1 MQKSLK
7 TMNKTKSNPIVLVDF
22 DGVIHSYTSG
32 WQGADVVSDP
42 PVPGAID
49 FLVAH
54 LPTPEPI
61 CAMAEPYV
69 GPEVQ
74 IYSSRSCQRGGI
86 KAMQEWLIKNGLDRY
101 YISEGIL
108 KFPTEKNAAFLTIDD
123 RAICFDGR
131 WPTTQEM
138 LSFKPWNKRVVGELG
153 PLGATGIYPKGKMSP
168 QDEGEIKLAI
178 AHDSTNV
185 LVNFGKPVAWLG
197 LPPREAIQ
205 LAKLIEHHARSLMN

>member
-1 MQKSLK
+1 MKP
-7 TMNKTKSNPIVLVDF
+7 KSNPIVLVDF

-32 WQGADVVSDP
+32 WKGADVIPDP

-49 FLVAH
+49 WLMDH

-74 IYSSRSCQRGGI
+74 VYSSRSAQSGGI
-86 KAMQEWLIKNGLDRY
+86 SAMKEWLIKNGMHPA
-101 YISEGIL
+101 YITEGIL

-131 WPTTQEM
+131 FPSSQEM
-138 LSFKPWNKRVVGELG
+138 MSFRPWNKRVNESQSA
-153 PLGATGIYPKGKMSP
+153 GATGMYPQGRVSMH
-168 QDEGEIKLAI
+168 DEGELKLAI
-178 AHDSTNV
+178 AQDGINV
-185 LVNFGKPVAWLG
+185 VVNFGKPVAWLAI
-197 LPPREAIQ
+197 PPQEALQ
-205 LAKLIEHHARSLMN
+205 FSELIRKNALTLLQ